1 MICWAD
7 FNACTNAYHRI
18 LGALKQLLS
27 LLRNHELIRVNAHI
41 GICQLDQSNLSAW
54 AYHKIMWVSRTIADL
69 AGDDRVGGAAFAKA
83 LAYRAVPLLA

>member
-7 FNACTNAYHRI
+7 FNACTNSYYRI

-54 AYHKIMWVSRTIADL
+54 AYHNTMRVLCNIANL
-69 AGDDRVGGAAFAKA
+69 TGDDKVGHAVVAEA
-83 LAYRAVPLLA
+83 LIYRAMLLLA

>member
-7 FNACTNAYHRI
+7 FNACTNSYHRI

-41 GICQLDQSNLSAW
+41 GICQLDQLNLSAR
-54 AYHKIMWVSRTIADL
+54 AYHKIMRVSCNIADL
-69 AGDDRVGGAAFAKA
+69 TSDNKVGHDALAKA
-83 LAYRAVPLLA
+83 FAYRAMLLLA